1 MTENGEGRGPSEL
14 RATARILV
22 SYLKRN
28 RLPAEKLP
36 ELISSVAASLK
47 PADDRSQFSQTP
59 ALNPAVPIKRSIEPD
74 YIVCLE
80 DGRKFKS
87 IRRHIQEKYGLTPV
101 EYRRKWGLPP
111 DYPMVAPNYSQRR
124 AEIARIL
131 RAKRLGAEGDEP
143 FRGACVRDILVARLG
158 H

>member
-14 RATARILV
+14 VATARILV

-47 PADDRSQFSQTP
+47 PDDGRSQYSEAP
-59 ALNPAVPIKRSIEPD
+59 SLNPAVPIKRSVEPD

-80 DGRKFKS
+80 DGRKLKS

-111 DYPMVAPNYSQRR
+111 DYPMVVQN
-124 AEIARIL
+124 
-131 RAKRLGAEGDEP
+131 
-143 FRGACVRDILVARLG
+143 
-158 H
+158 